1 MSKREDNGET
11 SLDSTFLAVA
21 YKAGRIRIKL
31 VAIWCTS
38 EHTEQNIPSPEGW
51 GYRHLMRTPGFHCKA
66 QPIAVEAHFELVA
79 LAVKVKA
86 VAVLDV
92 HAGKLDEAIATKL
105 CSCNCNRSM
114 YKSFQTYVCLLS
126 KKCNKTH
133 VQLSVKLLWL
143 QGA

>member
-51 GYRHLMRTPGFHCKA
+51 GYRHLMRTPGFHSKT
-66 QPIAVEAHFELVA
+66 QPIAVEAHSELVA
-79 LAVKVKA
+79 LVVKVKV

-92 HAGKLDEAIATKL
+92 YAGKLDEDIATKL
-105 CSCNCNRSM
+105 CSCNCK
-114 YKSFQTYVCLLS
+114 YKSFQIYVCLLS
-126 KKCNKTH
+126 KNECATKC
-133 VQLSVKLLWL
+133 
-143 QGA
+143 